1 MHLKRQVTL
10 LSSAA
15 LLALAACEGFDSDLR
30 PSSAEFTT
38 ADAAREITGQRP
50 RPDARGVIAYP
61 DYQVVVARSGDT
73 VATVANR
80 IGMSENELASFN
92 ALTPDTRLR
101 SGEVLALPRGS
112 GVTGTA
118 PRAGDIEIST
128 LADSAISR
136 AETGQAPS
144 PRASAPTQP
153 PEEQPTRHVVQR
165 GETAF
170 IIARLYNV
178 TPRALADWNGL
189 DPEMRVREGQT
200 LLIPVGRQQ
209 DTRQAAATTPA
220 PAPAPPPQTT
230 APGSASPAPPP
241 PSAST
246 PLPAP
251 VPSADQ
257 VQAEA
262 RAATPPAADL
272 SQERTEA
279 SRTTFVM
286 PVDGRIIRA
295 YSAGRN
301 EGIGIAASAGTNV
314 RAAAAGTVAAITR
327 TTGNVN
333 IMVIRHDDGL
343 LTVYANIDNLSV
355 AKDARVSQGQNI
367 GKVAAGDPSFVH
379 FEVRRGQESVDPM
392 RFLQ

>member
-1 MHLKRQVTL
+1 MHLKRQMTL
-10 LSSAA
+10 LGSAA
-15 LLALAACEGFDSDLR
+15 LLALAGCEGFDADLR
-30 PSSAEFTT
+30 SPTNGFTT
-38 ADAAREITGQRP
+38 SDAARQATPQRP
-50 RPDARGVIAYP
+50 RPDARGVISYP
-61 DYQVVVARSGDT
+61 DYQVAVARSGDT

-80 IGMSENELASFN
+80 IGMSDSELARFN
-92 ALTPDTRLR
+92 ALTPETRLR
-101 SGEVLALPRGS
+101 SGEVLALPRGAATS
-112 GVTGTA
+112 GSA

-128 LADSAISR
+128 LADTAISR
-136 AETGQAPS
+136 AETGTAQPAPAA
-144 PRASAPTQP
+144 PRPAATTQP
-153 PEEQPTRHVVQR
+153 AEAQPTRHVVQR

-170 IIARLYNV
+170 TIARLYNV

-200 LLIPVGRQQ
+200 LLVPVGQQ
-209 DTRQAAATTPA
+209 PQPQQQAAAA
-220 PAPAPPPQTT
+220 PAPEPVTP
-230 APGSASPAPPP
+230 PGSASPAPPP

-246 PLPAP
+246 PLPAA
-251 VPSADQ
+251 VPSAE
-257 VQAEA
+257 QAQA
-262 RAATPPAADL
+262 AATAATPPAPDL

-295 YSAGRN
+295 YSPGRN

-343 LTVYANIDNLSV
+343 LTVYANIDSLNV
-355 AKDARVSQGQNI
+355 AKDARVSQGQTI
-367 GKVAAGDPSFVH
+367 GKVAAGDPSFLH